1 MKASNILKRQIII
14 KVLALIILLGSI
26 IYAIYAI
33 RKSDRNEIASYDGV
47 VTVLDDSR
55 FESPKRT
62 SDGVGFD
69 SNGVTF
75 TVTNNRDEKIN
86 YKFLFLPNIHDDA
99 ILDNMKIGLDD
110 VYILHLND
118 LDRENGWYVL
128 DDRTLD
134 AGYTKIHSVKIWYDL
149 NSKMDL
155 PTNINFK
162 YRISLK

>member
-1 MKASNILKRQIII
+1 MKASNILKRQIIME
-14 KVLALIILLGSI
+14 VLALFVLMGSI

-47 VTVLDDSR
+47 VTVLDDSK

-75 TVTNNRDEKIN
+75 TVTNNRDTRVE
-86 YKFLFLPNIHDDA
+86 YKFLFLPNVHDDTV
-99 ILDNMKIGLDD
+99 LNNMKIGLDD
-110 VYILHLND
+110 VYILHLED
-118 LDRENGWYVL
+118 LDRENGLYVL
-128 DDRTLD
+128 DERALD

-155 PTNINFK
+155 PTDIQFK
-162 YRISLK
+162 YKISLK